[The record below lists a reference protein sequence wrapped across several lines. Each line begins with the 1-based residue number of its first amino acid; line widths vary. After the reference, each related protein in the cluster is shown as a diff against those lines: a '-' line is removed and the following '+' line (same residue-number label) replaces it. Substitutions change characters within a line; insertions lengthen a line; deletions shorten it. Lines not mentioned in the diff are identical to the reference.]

1 MGTEGRN
8 RIGYERKDDNEGN
21 GVKADK
27 KKGHKRKSRYKLG
40 ENQKRMKE
48 KRMGVKM
55 IGCELGDGGKMW
67 KTGDGNWK
75 KKRDKLGQMKMKAKT
90 K

>member
-1 MGTEGRN
+1 
-8 RIGYERKDDNEGN
+8 
-21 GVKADK
+21 
-27 KKGHKRKSRYKLG
+27 
-40 ENQKRMKE
+40 MKE